1 MPHKAKPQPEKK
13 KREQGALREPFW
25 QLEEPHFEREY
36 WWPKTPNLLPASEKV
51 LLEHPELRP
60 LRNAKHEGTI
70 RVAPILWEVLRR
82 HPEVRRIRN
91 DLANFLEPLPVH
103 VLWNEEA
110 RQVFQDHSYEIEYY
124 LALYGLNAWISRRNY
139 GTNLYSM
146 PSGTLP
152 LDDRARARFELL
164 MHSYVRQRPAPNL
177 DVEFRTE
184 IDLLEQARDHASM
197 GKLVKDAFPAWNN
210 DGNPL
215 SALMQDSIELHNLRW
230 LVDYYTKNGYRI
242 SLTAH
247 HPCPITHPAA
257 IPLALDRN
265 EHLFFSVEHFGY
277 LLAFRDRL
285 VNCNDPV
292 SEFLW
297 EKLPPKLQAEL
308 LNLDTF
314 LDEDGTGRL
323 GLLIA
328 NLCTHLKELLLGPSI
343 YQQWRFSNVMLNEEV
358 RALIQQDP
366 IGDDV
371 IRLNRLL
378 LEAAYPR
385 ELAKSSNNDASEVT
399 KTSDGARPN
408 KRRPRLMQLAWIRTV
423 ETDIETCDPDI
434 RKDYQRV
441 MKKHLFPLLPR
452 KATDEKREKNDK
464 RLDRV
469 KKDLGK
475 LKRIRGGVQN
485 SKRAEL

>member
-1 MPHKAKPQPEKK
+1 MRPKAKPQPAKL
-13 KREQGALREPFW
+13 KRGRGALREPLW
-25 QLEEPHFEREY
+25 QLEEPHFEREH
-36 WWPKTPNLLPASEKV
+36 WWPKTPNLVTGSEKV
-51 LLEHPELRP
+51 LLEHPELIQ
-60 LRNAKHEGTI
+60 LRNTKHEGST

-91 DLANFLEPLPVH
+91 DLANFLAPSPVH
-103 VLWNEEA
+103 ILWNEEA
-110 RQVFQDHSYEIEYY
+110 RQVFQAHSYEIEYY
-124 LALYGLNAWISRRNY
+124 LALSGLNAWVSRRNY
-139 GTNLYSM
+139 ETNLHSM

-152 LDDRARARFELL
+152 LDDRARARFEFL
-164 MHSYVRQRPAPNL
+164 MPSYVRQQPAPNL

-184 IDLLEQARDHASM
+184 IDLLEQARDRASR

-215 SALMQDSIELHNLRW
+215 STLMQDSIELHNLRW
-230 LVDYYTKNGYRI
+230 LVDDYIKNGYRI

-257 IPLALDRN
+257 KPLPFDRH
-265 EHLFFSVEHFGY
+265 EGLFFSVEHFGY

-285 VNCNDPV
+285 VNRNDPV

-297 EKLPPKLQAEL
+297 MKLPPKLQAEL
-308 LNLDTF
+308 LNLNTF
-314 LDEDGTGRL
+314 LDEDGTVRSEV
-323 GLLIA
+323 LIA
-328 NLCTHLKELLLGPSI
+328 NLCMHLKELLLGSSI
-343 YQQWRFSNVMLNEEV
+343 YQQERFSNVALNEEI

-366 IGDDV
+366 LGYEL

-385 ELAKSSNNDASEVT
+385 ELAKISNNDAPEVT
-399 KTSDGARPN
+399 KTSDSAQPI

-423 ETDIETCDPDI
+423 ETDTETCDPDT

-441 MKKHLFPLLPR
+441 LKKHPFPLLPR

-469 KKDLGK
+469 KKDLGE
-475 LKRIRGGVQN
+475 LTRIRDAVQN